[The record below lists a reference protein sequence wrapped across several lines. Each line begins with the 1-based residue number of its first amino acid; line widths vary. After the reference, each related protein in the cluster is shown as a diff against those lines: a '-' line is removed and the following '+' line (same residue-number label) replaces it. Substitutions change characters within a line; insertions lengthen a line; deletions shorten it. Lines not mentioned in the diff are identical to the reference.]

1 MSRLSSLARG
11 GAVAA
16 LCAVLLSACASRPE
30 VPDGVRF
37 VSGGKLDRKVA
48 VDKVNIGLTPTGTS
62 RAWTTIENRSGA
74 SLQLMA
80 RAVFLGENRQLIE
93 AEPGWSRL
101 FLEAKGSVVFEGT
114 SMSTAAKEVII
125 EIKAAD

>member
-1 MSRLSSLARG
+1 MSRRSSLIRG

-16 LCAVLLSACASRPE
+16 LSLALLAACASRPE
-30 VPDGVRF
+30 IPDGVRF

-48 VDKVNIGLTPTGTS
+48 VDKVNLGQTPTGTS
-62 RAWTTIENRSGA
+62 RAWATIENRSGA
-74 SLQLMA
+74 SLQLLA

-101 FLEAKGSVVFEGT
+101 FLEPKGSVVFEGT
-114 SMSTAAKEVII
+114 SMSSAAKEVVI